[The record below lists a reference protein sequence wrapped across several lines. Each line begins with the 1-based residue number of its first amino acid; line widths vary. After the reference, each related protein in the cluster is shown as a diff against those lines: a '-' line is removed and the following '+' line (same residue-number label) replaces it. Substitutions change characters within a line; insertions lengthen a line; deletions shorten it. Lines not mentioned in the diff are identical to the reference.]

1 MEEES
6 INDFVFKTRIS
17 EIRKRPKTKYY
28 WQIIRERT
36 EMINRNGKNK
46 RKNKKTKRRC
56 IE

>member
-36 EMINRNGKNK
+36 EIINSKVK
-46 RKNKKTKRRC
+46 RKN
-56 IE
+56 

>member
-36 EMINRNGKNK
+36 EMINSKVK
-46 RKNKKTKRRC
+46 RKN
-56 IE
+56 